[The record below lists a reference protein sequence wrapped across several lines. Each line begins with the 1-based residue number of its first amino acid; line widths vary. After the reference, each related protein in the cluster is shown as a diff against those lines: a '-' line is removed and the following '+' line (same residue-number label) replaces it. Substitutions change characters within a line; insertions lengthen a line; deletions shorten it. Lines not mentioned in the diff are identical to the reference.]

1 MNSIIAQQSAALCRA
16 GRWLNKRRLVPA
28 TSGNL
33 SARLSEQEFLITA
46 SGIHKGKLQDTDFL
60 RVDVNGAMLDNDQR
74 KPSAETLLHVQ
85 LYRHYPEINIVLHP
99 HSVNSTVLSRR
110 LSGHLQLGE
119 YEILKA
125 FPGIETHDT
134 SVTIPVFENLQ
145 DIPQLVKN
153 IEPFLS
159 ASMPIPAYL
168 IRGHGYY
175 TWGVDL
181 ADALKHI
188 EALEFL
194 YECELTEGVK

>member
-1 MNSIIAQQSAALCRA
+1 
-16 GRWLNKRRLVPA
+16 LNKRRLVPA

-46 SGIHKGKLQDTDFL
+46 SGIHKGKLRETDFL
-60 RVDVNGAMLDNDQR
+60 RVDVNGSTLDNEQR

-125 FPGIETHDT
+125 FPGIDTHDT

-145 DIPQLVKN
+145 DILRLAKN

-159 ASMPIPAYL
+159 ASKPVPAYL

-194 YECELTEGVK
+194 FECELTQGVQ